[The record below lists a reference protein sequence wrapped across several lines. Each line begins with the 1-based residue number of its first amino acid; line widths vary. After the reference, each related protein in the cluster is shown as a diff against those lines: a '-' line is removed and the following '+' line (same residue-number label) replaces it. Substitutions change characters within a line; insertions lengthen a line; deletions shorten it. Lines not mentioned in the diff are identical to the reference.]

1 MHLLL
6 VNVCFTKKLSF
17 IFSPLMFSR
26 LFRQSEDCSKM
37 DFATVPLIALKTFVF
52 FALRKEQVAADRVD
66 GNGARKVFHRHA
78 LY

>member
-26 LFRQSEDCSKM
+26 LFRQSEWVVAKRVLLQPILCKVYFVPKILSPASPRPGTMYAFSFKHSSSA
-37 DFATVPLIALKTFVF
+37 AT
-52 FALRKEQVAADRVD
+52 
-66 GNGARKVFHRHA
+66 
-78 LY
+78 